1 MVDGFWLQAWVWT
14 VQAQFPCPEK
24 HTLKH
29 VHVPATN
36 TNVSCT
42 QVQTNTHNYKRNS
55 FPGGRCEDGETAHE
69 TSMREMD
76 EEIGVTPEQVWGSLS
91 RPVVSL
97 KLENVYASVGYIGH
111 FEDLRMK
118 LSVNE
123 VNVVFSWSIS
133 RQVATFSRMII
144 WVSRILTE
152 CFLSAN

>member
-1 MVDGFWLQAWVWT
+1 M
-14 VQAQFPCPEK
+14 
-24 HTLKH
+24 
-29 VHVPATN
+29 
-36 TNVSCT
+36 CT
-42 QVQTNTHNYKRNS
+42 SHPQTRTSHAYKCKKTHIIVRENS

-123 VNVVFSWSIS
+123 VNVVFY
-133 RQVATFSRMII
+133 
-144 WVSRILTE
+144 
-152 CFLSAN
+152 